1 MYHYVP
7 RFISLLSI
15 LLVLLSTVGMCLN
28 TMAVFSHYDVNK
40 QPIDNPYLAI
50 IELVCI
56 SWSVIMLASYKQS
69 IQLIYVAS
77 RGQPEK
83 TASRNV
89 VLILGLLWNIC

>member
-56 SWSVIMLASYKQS
+56 SWSVIMLASYRQS
-69 IQLIYVAS
+69 YTVNLAS

-83 TASRNV
+83 TASRIV